1 MLVLVEEGQSTTLS
15 IRLSHTWTSQSHM
28 CITPM
33 HLSTISGRKR
43 DDGTPRPLRPA
54 GLSSLAHSFSTP
66 CHPTQQVPTPSFNRP
81 FKATRQ
87 TTVAPSTRLQLVQE
101 KVPLAPTPVR
111 KLVTL
116 QGQFS
121 SLRFGSCISHV
132 PVQVVPNW
140 PALPSPGVTEVGKS
154 VAPQPEGISVL
165 GAFGLRVLTLHDLHP
180 HFPSFLY
187 LLLLNLPWRTF
198 VSGLLGTVSPPLDK

>member
-101 KVPLAPTPVR
+101 KVPLAPMPVR

-121 SLRFGSCISHV
+121 SLMFEIYISHV
-132 PVQVVPNW
+132 TVKVVPNW
-140 PALPSPGVTEVGKS
+140 PSPALPRSNRSRQECGASARGD
-154 VAPQPEGISVL
+154 IS
-165 GAFGLRVLTLHDLHP
+165 ARRIWPTCTD
-180 HFPSFLY
+180 
-187 LLLLNLPWRTF
+187 TA
-198 VSGLLGTVSPPLDK
+198 